1 MAVSYI
7 YGELTLH
14 HGGGLAVQLVED
26 GVLPL
31 HQGGGLAYSRARDGD
46 SFLHPRFTFLEVTN

>member
-46 SFLHPRFTFLEVTN
+46 SFLKPGLIYLDVKN